1 MTGSWPTEIVVLHGG
16 PVCGRVYLWGLN
28 LQALL
33 KLSRGID
40 AMTTTI
46 GRWLSWLI
54 LIAVI
59 ISSANATI
67 RKIFDVSS
75 NAYLEL
81 QWMLFGAVFLLC
93 SPWTLLKDEHIKID
107 IVNHHLPLKVRSW
120 IDLIGHVFFLMPF
133 CIVVLWTSIPF
144 FLVSYHQN
152 EQSFNAG
159 GLPQWPA
166 KSLVVLG
173 AALLLVQA
181 ISEIIKRVAVMQG
194 LLPDPNKLALSA
206 HEQAALEAE
215 RLAEAIS
222 SETK

>member
-1 MTGSWPTEIVVLHGG
+1 MPG
-16 PVCGRVYLWGLN
+16 VCAQGELN
-28 LQALL
+28 LQTLL

-40 AMTTTI
+40 AFTTVV

-54 LIAVI
+54 LLAVI

-81 QWMLFGAVFLLC
+81 QWVLFGVVFLLC
-93 SPWTLLKDEHIKID
+93 SPWALLNGDHIKID
-107 IVNHHLPLKVRSW
+107 IINHHLPLKVRSW
-120 IDLIGHVFFLMPF
+120 IDLIGHVFFLLPF
-133 CIVVLWTSIPF
+133 CIVLLWTSIPF

-152 EQSFNAG
+152 EQSFSAG

-166 KSLVVLG
+166 KSLLVITS
-173 AALLLVQA
+173 ALLLVQA
-181 ISEIIKRVAVMQG
+181 ISEIIKRIAVMRG
-194 LLPDPNKLALSA
+194 LLPDPNAQALSL
-206 HEQAALEAE
+206 HEQAAAEAE

-222 SETK
+222 SETH

>member
-1 MTGSWPTEIVVLHGG
+1 VVLHGG

-173 AALLLVQA
+173 SALLLVQA
-181 ISEIIKRVAVMQG
+181 VSEIIKRVAVMRG
-194 LLPDPNKLALSA
+194 LLPDPNRLALSA

>member
-1 MTGSWPTEIVVLHGG
+1 MQT
-16 PVCGRVYLWGLN
+16 
-28 LQALL
+28 LL

-40 AMTTTI
+40 AFTTVV

-54 LIAVI
+54 VIAVI

-81 QWMLFGAVFLLC
+81 QWVLFGVVFLLC
-93 SPWTLLKDEHIKID
+93 SPWALLNGDHIKID

-120 IDLIGHVFFLMPF
+120 IDLIGHVFFLLPF
-133 CIVVLWTSIPF
+133 CIVLLWTSIPF

-152 EQSFNAG
+152 EQSFSAG

-166 KSLVVLG
+166 KSLLVI
-173 AALLLVQA
+173 ASALLLVQA
-181 ISEIIKRVAVMQG
+181 ISEIIKRLAVMQG
-194 LLPDPNKLALSA
+194 LLPDPNELALSS
-206 HEQAALEAE
+206 HEQAAAEAE

-222 SETK
+222 SETH

>member
-1 MTGSWPTEIVVLHGG
+1 MVLHGG

-81 QWMLFGAVFLLC
+81 QWMLFGVVFLLC